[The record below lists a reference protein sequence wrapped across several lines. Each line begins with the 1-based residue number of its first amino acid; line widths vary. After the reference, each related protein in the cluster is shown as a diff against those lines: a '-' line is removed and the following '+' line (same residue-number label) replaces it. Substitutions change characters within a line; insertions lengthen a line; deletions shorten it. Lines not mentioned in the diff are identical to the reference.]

1 MPSRY
6 SIIEFLKSMA
16 LSSPTYPIPKI
27 AYFYCSRDAAEPE
40 RADPDCLVRSLLSQI
55 CSSKAGINE
64 LVLTE
69 FRERR
74 ENAKMAESDL
84 VKLTIEE
91 TVGYIIKLSQS
102 EPAVFIVIDAI
113 DECDPTSRYKL
124 LSALETINRS
134 PSCSKVAVSSRD
146 DDDLVRWQKGH
157 PVRLISA
164 NENQKDIK
172 RFIDLKVSLAIAERR
187 LLYGE
192 VSDSLKMSIIS
203 KLYEKAERM

>member
-1 MPSRY
+1 M
-6 SIIEFLKSMA
+6 IEFLKSMTG
-16 LSSPTYPIPKI
+16 SSLAYPTPKI

-40 RADPDCLVRSLLSQI
+40 RADPDCVVRSLLGQI

-64 LVLTE
+64 LVLAE

-74 ENAKMAESDL
+74 ENAKIAECDL

-91 TVGYIIKLSQS
+91 CMGYITKLPQS
-102 EPAVFIVIDAI
+102 EPAVFVVIDAI
-113 DECDPTSRYKL
+113 DECDPASRYKL
-124 LSALETINRS
+124 LSALETINKS
-134 PSCSKVAVSSRD
+134 PSCIKVAVSSRD
-146 DDDLVRWQKGH
+146 DGDLVRWQKEH
-157 PVRLISA
+157 SARLISA

-172 RFIDLKVSLAIAERR
+172 RFIDLKVSSAISERR